1 MKKIRDYLRYI
12 VVCEC
17 ILCFGVFFWSP
28 SVWGF
33 DFDSHR
39 EEIDSRCTKLKFIE
53 MEFEGNDTGFLL
65 SEIEMRA
72 WFSNVVEGKNGGGR
86 GVVIG

>member
-1 MKKIRDYLRYI
+1 MRRLNPIRYVR
-12 VVCEC
+12 
-17 ILCFGVFFWSP
+17 
-28 SVWGF
+28 
-33 DFDSHR
+33 R
-39 EEIDSRCTKLKFIE
+39 EDRQSEIDDCGVVVQFIE

>member
-1 MKKIRDYLRYI
+1 MRVHRAHLFGDLISTRTEKKLTRGVRSLRY
-12 VVCEC
+12 VR
-17 ILCFGVFFWSP
+17 
-28 SVWGF
+28 
-33 DFDSHR
+33 R
-39 EEIDSRCTKLKFIE
+39 EDRQSEIDDCGVVVQFIE

>member
-1 MKKIRDYLRYI
+1 MRRLNPIRYVR
-12 VVCEC
+12 
-17 ILCFGVFFWSP
+17 
-28 SVWGF
+28 
-33 DFDSHR
+33 R
-39 EEIDSRCTKLKFIE
+39 EDRQSEIDDCGVVVQFIE

-86 GVVIG
+86 GVGSGRWGWLRLFSRRVQRL